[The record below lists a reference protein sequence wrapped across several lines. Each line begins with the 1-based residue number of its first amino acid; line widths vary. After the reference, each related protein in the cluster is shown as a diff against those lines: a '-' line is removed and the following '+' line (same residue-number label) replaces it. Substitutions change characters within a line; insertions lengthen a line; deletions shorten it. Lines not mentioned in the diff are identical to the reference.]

1 MRRSK
6 EELTRGEEEVMRH
19 IWSLKEATV
28 NDIIAQMAEPKP
40 KYTTV
45 ATFIKLLENKK
56 YVDHFQVGKSFVY
69 IPVIKREKYAKIVL
83 NSVIDNYFE
92 SSISKL
98 VAYYAENEVVSQ
110 EELQTICETIEELK
124 NK

>member
-56 YVDHFQVGKSFVY
+56 YVDHYQVGKSFVY

-92 SSISKL
+92 GSISKL
-98 VAYYAENEVVSQ
+98 VAYYAENETVSQ
-110 EELQTICETIEELK
+110 EELQTICATIEELK

>member
-92 SSISKL
+92 GSISKL
-98 VAYYAENEVVSQ
+98 VAYYAENEAVSQ
-110 EELQTICETIEELK
+110 EELQTICATIEELK

>member
-1 MRRSK
+1 
-6 EELTRGEEEVMRH
+6 MRH

-83 NSVIDNYFE
+83 NGVVNNYFGG
-92 SSISKL
+92 SISSL
-98 VAYYAENEVVSQ
+98 LAYYAENEEISQ
-110 EELQTICETIEELK
+110 EEQQAISEIVEELK

>member
-56 YVDHFQVGKSFVY
+56 YVDHYQVGKSFVY

-92 SSISKL
+92 GSISKL
-98 VAYYAENEVVSQ
+98 VAYYAENEAVSQ
-110 EELQTICETIEELK
+110 EELQTICATIEELK

>member
-92 SSISKL
+92 GSISKL
-98 VAYYAENEVVSQ
+98 IAYYAENEAVSQ
-110 EELQTICETIEELK
+110 EELQTICATIEELK

>member
-45 ATFIKLLENKK
+45 ATFIKLLENRK

-83 NSVIDNYFE
+83 NGVVNNYFGG
-92 SSISKL
+92 SISSL
-98 VAYYAENEVVSQ
+98 LAYYAENEEISQ
-110 EELQTICETIEELK
+110 EEQQAISEIVEELK